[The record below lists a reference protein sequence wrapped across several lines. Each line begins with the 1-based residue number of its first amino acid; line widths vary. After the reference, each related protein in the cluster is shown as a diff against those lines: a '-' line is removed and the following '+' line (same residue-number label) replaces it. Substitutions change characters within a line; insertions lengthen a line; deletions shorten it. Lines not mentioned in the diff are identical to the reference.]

1 METRHATIDTAEL
14 GELTLVATGPALSGI
29 YYANHSTNPD
39 RSTFGD
45 EVDAGLDPVLAEA
58 AEQLRQYLRGERQA
72 FDLSTAARGNAF
84 DERVWELLRTLRF
97 GETTTY
103 GELAE
108 TLGDRTL
115 ARKVGGAVGR
125 NPLSIVVGCHRVV
138 GSAGDLRGYAGG
150 LDRKRFLLDL
160 EAGRTSLVG

>member
-1 METRHATIDTAEL
+1 METRHATIETAEL

-45 EVDAGLDPVLAEA
+45 EVDAAADPVLADA
-58 AEQLRQYLRGERQA
+58 AGQLRAYLRGDRQA
-72 FDLSTAARGNAF
+72 FDLPTVARGSAF
-84 DERVWELLRTLRF
+84 DQRVWELLRALPF

-138 GSAGDLRGYAGG
+138 GSDGDLRGYAGG